1 MRMTQESLPTSQKMV
16 SPFLSFRTDAE
27 ENENIIKEKEAVK
40 ELNSKVIIDLTI
52 TEDEEE
58 GDSEDDEET
67 KMKMLQGSMMKE
79 YFSKTHIESGVGNIE
94 KFFSNPQSND
104 ENDKNNDAGFEKN
117 IEVIELAED
126 SSEDIKSQQTNNDD
140 QEKTDINTQIDITK
154 LRSWLRSKDAQKSN
168 KVIYNF
174 FVTLI
179 A

>member
-1 MRMTQESLPTSQKMV
+1 
-16 SPFLSFRTDAE
+16 
-27 ENENIIKEKEAVK
+27 
-40 ELNSKVIIDLTI
+40 
-52 TEDEEE
+52 
-58 GDSEDDEET
+58 
-67 KMKMLQGSMMKE
+67 MMKE

-104 ENDKNNDAGFEKN
+104 EKDKNNDAGFEKS

-126 SSEDIKSQQTNNDD
+126 SSEDIRSQQTNNED

-154 LRSWLRSKDAQKSN
+154 LRSWLRSKDAHKSN

-179 A
+179 AK